1 MKDELS
7 AFALR
12 VIAGLR
18 LVPHPEGGWYRRTWA
33 SAHAAGGGELDQAYA
48 GENSTGDVRPLASLI
63 CFLLPKGD
71 ASAWHRVD
79 ADEIWLWHG
88 PASIVLELGGIG
100 DKPDE
105 GHAER
110 HVLGIGEGSCTAQL
124 VIPAGPGK
132 GNSLQRMMCF
142 SPVSSRLALSMQG
155 FSLRGSLLRHR
166 CRSCRARSWQPDA
179 PLSPCVP
186 LHR

>member
-1 MKDELS
+1 MHCGS
-7 AFALR
+7 SQSS
-12 VIAGLR
+12 GLC
-18 LVPHPEGGWYRRTWA
+18 RTLK
-33 SAHAAGGGELDQAYA
+33 AAGTGGYGPQRMRQEAASSTKPMQ

-71 ASAWHRVD
+71 ASAWHRAD
-79 ADEIWLWHG
+79 ADEVWLWHG

-110 HVLGIGEGSCTAQL
+110 HVPGISEGSCTAQL
-124 VIPAGPGK
+124 VIPAGTWQRTLASEGEALLSCAVSPG
-132 GNSLQRMMCF
+132 F
-142 SPVSSRLALSMQG
+142 VYAG